1 MAFGAVDYKTHEGY
15 LDLSRIEWVVTLDE
29 YKNLK
34 VQNTRHLKFH
44 VCTSE
49 DFDEYYPIVDQ
60 DSAFLEDL

>member
-34 VQNTRHLKFH
+34 V
-44 VCTSE
+44 
-49 DFDEYYPIVDQ
+49 
-60 DSAFLEDL
+60 